1 MVSLILFVESTLIDL
16 QSLFVFFNHKKAMI
30 WSLNFLYQKQYL
42 NAIQDTCPCILMYLS
57 NAIVIN
63 KSSRRNVKLDLVKVI
78 QEESYTITDTAK
90 RAHVMLRIQISPKC
104 SQTYHSPELL
114 QVHFKHFHDQDTP
127 IIQST
132 VVDDQKLR
140 VYFNV
145 LRILPSDLYAIYH
158 LLHSN
163 IAEENFALM
172 NWT

>member
-1 MVSLILFVESTLIDL
+1 
-16 QSLFVFFNHKKAMI
+16 
-30 WSLNFLYQKQYL
+30 
-42 NAIQDTCPCILMYLS
+42 MYLS

-127 IIQST
+127 IIQSIGT
-132 VVDDQKLR
+132 AKRAHVMLRCEYCDDIIEDLENHLIKSR
-140 VYFNV
+140 MSVY
-145 LRILPSDLYAIYH
+145 S
-158 LLHSN
+158 
-163 IAEENFALM
+163 
-172 NWT
+172 

>member
-1 MVSLILFVESTLIDL
+1 
-16 QSLFVFFNHKKAMI
+16 
-30 WSLNFLYQKQYL
+30 
-42 NAIQDTCPCILMYLS
+42 MYLS

-127 IIQST
+127 IIQSAGT
-132 VVDDQKLR
+132 AKRAHVMLRCEHCDD
-140 VYFNV
+140 
-145 LRILPSDLYAIYH
+145 IIEDLENH
-158 LLHSN
+158 LLQSRKSVYS
-163 IAEENFALM
+163 
-172 NWT
+172 